1 MYTIK
6 TDITNEIIIK
16 NSKFI
21 CVLHK
26 IYNINDINNYL
37 EQIKK
42 EYKDAT
48 HYCYAYIINDNKKFN
63 DDGEPSGTAG
73 NPIMKVLEKN
83 NLNYILCI
91 VIRYFGGIKLG
102 SGGLIRAYSKSVT
115 ECLKLTNLNKLI
127 EGYNIDIIFNYSDIE
142 NINYLL
148 KNSYIQNKT
157 YKDIIIYNVNI
168 NDDIFNKLKEYKNIK
183 LNIINKIEI
192 EKDED

>member
-148 KNSYIQNKT
+148 KNSYILNKT

-168 NDDIFNKLKEYKNIK
+168 NDDIFNKLKKYKNIK

-192 EKDED
+192 EKDEN

>member
-83 NLNYILCI
+83 NLNYIMCI

-102 SGGLIRAYSKSVT
+102 SGGLIRTYSKSVT

-168 NDDIFNKLKEYKNIK
+168 NDDILNKLKEYKNIK
-183 LNIINKIEI
+183 LNIISKIEI
-192 EKDED
+192 EKDEN

>member
-6 TDITNEIIIK
+6 TDITNEIVIK

-148 KNSYIQNKT
+148 KNSYILNKT

-183 LNIINKIEI
+183 LNIISKIEI

>member
-148 KNSYIQNKT
+148 KNSYILNKT

-168 NDDIFNKLKEYKNIK
+168 NDEIFNKLKKYKNIK

-192 EKDED
+192 EKDEN

>member
-148 KNSYIQNKT
+148 KNSYILNKT

>member
-148 KNSYIQNKT
+148 KDSYIQNKT

-168 NDDIFNKLKEYKNIK
+168 NDDILNKLKEYKNIK
-183 LNIINKIEI
+183 LNIISKIEI
-192 EKDED
+192 EKDEN